1 MALSLRLRLA
11 LGAALWSIGVFAA
24 AGALMM
30 HLVGTHPRIPQTV
43 HGVFA
48 QTVQMIVIAAIA
60 LTVGFVQMRR
70 GFSPI
75 AQLRDRLADVQQGRA
90 RQLQGT
96 YPAEVQPLV
105 TDLNALL
112 AARDASVA
120 RAQAK
125 AGDLAHGLKTP
136 LAVLVHEAERA
147 RAAGHVTLAD
157 TLTAEIDRMRR
168 QIDYHLAQARAGASA
183 ATAGTRADVG
193 ASAAA
198 LLRTMARVHADRK
211 LLFNGERLSFKD
223 ETTSLYVRVESQ
235 DLDEMLGNL
244 LDNACKWAASQ
255 VRVSAERRGTSIVIA
270 VDDDGPGLAPAMRDA
285 VLSRGVRADESAPGS
300 GLGLAIVREL
310 AVLYGGAIEL
320 STSSLGGLRA
330 ELTLPVAA

>member
-1 MALSLRLRLA
+1 MALSLRFRLA
-11 LGAALWSIGVFAA
+11 VGAALWSIGIFAA
-24 AGALMM
+24 AGAVMM
-30 HLVGTHPRIPQTV
+30 HLVGTHPEVPRTI
-43 HGVFA
+43 HGIFA
-48 QTVQMIVIAAIA
+48 QTVQMVVIAAIA
-60 LTVGFVQMRR
+60 LTVGYVQMRR

-75 AQLRDRLADVQQGRA
+75 AQLRARLADVQQGRE
-90 RQLQGT
+90 RQLRGD

-112 AARDASVA
+112 AARDASVS

-136 LAVLVHEAERA
+136 LAVLLHEAEQA
-147 RAAGHVTLAD
+147 RASGHHSLAD

-183 ATAGTRADVG
+183 ATAGTRADV
-193 ASAAA
+193 ARSVAA

-211 LLFNGERLSFKD
+211 LSFV
-223 ETTSLYVRVESQ
+223 ETGTTGHVRVEAQ

-244 LDNACKWAASQ
+244 LDNASKWARGTVQ
-255 VRVSAERRGTSIVIA
+255 VSASLKGDTVLIT
-270 VDDDGPGLAPAMRDA
+270 VDDDGPGLDPAMRNA
-285 VLSRGVRADESAPGS
+285 VLSRGVRVDESAPGS

-310 AVLYGGAIEL
+310 AVLYGGAIAL
-320 STSSLGGLRA
+320 TASPLGGLRA
-330 ELTLPVAA
+330 ELTLPAA

>member
-1 MALSLRLRLA
+1 MAVSLRFRLA
-11 LGAALWSIGVFAA
+11 VGAALWSIGIFAA
-24 AGALMM
+24 AGAVMM
-30 HLVGTHPRIPQTV
+30 HLLGTHPEVPRTI
-43 HGVFA
+43 HGIFA
-48 QTVQMIVIAAIA
+48 QTVQMIVVATIG
-60 LTVGFVQMRR
+60 LTVGYMQMRR

-75 AQLRDRLADVQQGRA
+75 AQLRARLADVQQGRE
-90 RQLQGT
+90 RQLRGD
-96 YPAEVQPLV
+96 YPTEIQPLV

-112 AARDASVA
+112 AARDASVS

-136 LAVLVHEAERA
+136 LAVLMQEAEQA
-147 RAAGHVTLAD
+147 RANGHHTMAG

-183 ATAGTRADVG
+183 ATAGTRADV
-193 ASAAA
+193 ALSIAA

-211 LLFNGERLSFKD
+211 LSFID
-223 ETTSLYVRVESQ
+223 SSTTVHARVEAQ

-244 LDNACKWAASQ
+244 LDNACKWARGTVQ
-255 VRVSAERRGTSIVIA
+255 VSATQSGDTVVITA
-270 VDDDGPGLAPAMRDA
+270 DDDGPGLDPAMRNA

-310 AVLYGGAIEL
+310 VVLYGGTIAL
-320 STSSLGGLRA
+320 STSPLGGLRA
-330 ELTLPVAA
+330 ELTLPAA

>member
-1 MALSLRLRLA
+1 V
-11 LGAALWSIGVFAA
+11 GAALWSIGVFAV
-24 AGALMM
+24 AGAVMM
-30 HLVGTHPRIPQTV
+30 HLVGTHPRVPQTI
-43 HGVFA
+43 HGIFA
-48 QTVQMIVIAAIA
+48 QTVQMVVVAAIA
-60 LTVGFVQMRR
+60 LTVGFLQMRR

-96 YPAEVQPLV
+96 YPTEVQPLV

-136 LAVLVHEAERA
+136 LAVLVHEAEQA
-147 RAAGHVTLAD
+147 RAAGHRALAD
-157 TLTAEIDRMRR
+157 TLTAEINRMRR
-168 QIDYHLAQARAGASA
+168 HIDYHLAQARAGASA
-183 ATAGTRADVG
+183 ATAGTRANV
-193 ASAAA
+193 AQSVAA
-198 LLRTMARVHADRK
+198 LLRTMAQVHADRS
-211 LLFNGERLSFKD
+211 LSLVD
-223 ETTSLYVRVESQ
+223 HTTALHARVEAQ

-244 LDNACKWAASQ
+244 LDNACKWARTTVQ
-255 VRVSAERRGTSIVIA
+255 VSTILNGDTLEIT
-270 VDDDGPGLAPAMRDA
+270 VDDDGPGLDPGMRNA

-310 AVLYGGAIEL
+310 ALLYGGAVAL
-320 STSSLGGLRA
+320 TASPLGGLRA
-330 ELTLPVAA
+330 ELTLPATAA

>member
-1 MALSLRLRLA
+1 MATSLRLRLA
-11 LGAALWSIGVFAA
+11 VGAALWSIGVFAA

-30 HLVGTHPRIPQTV
+30 HLVGTHPVIPKTV
-43 HGVFA
+43 HGIFA
-48 QTVQMIVIAAIA
+48 QTVQMVVIAAIA
-60 LTVGFVQMRR
+60 LTVGFMQMRR

-75 AQLRDRLADVQQGRA
+75 AQLRNKLADVQQGRA

-136 LAVLVHEAERA
+136 LAVLVHEAEQA
-147 RAAGHVTLAD
+147 RLAGHVALAD

-183 ATAGTRADVG
+183 ATAGTRADV
-193 ASAAA
+193 ANSIAA

-211 LLFNGERLSFKD
+211 LSFAERSMPAD
-223 ETTSLYVRVESQ
+223 ARVEAQ

-244 LDNACKWAASQ
+244 LDNACKWARTTVQIS
-255 VRVSAERRGTSIVIA
+255 VELRGDLVAIMI
-270 VDDDGPGLAPAMRDA
+270 DDDGPGLDPGMRDA

-320 STSSLGGLRA
+320 RKSPLGGLRA
-330 ELTLPVAA
+330 ELTLPAAA